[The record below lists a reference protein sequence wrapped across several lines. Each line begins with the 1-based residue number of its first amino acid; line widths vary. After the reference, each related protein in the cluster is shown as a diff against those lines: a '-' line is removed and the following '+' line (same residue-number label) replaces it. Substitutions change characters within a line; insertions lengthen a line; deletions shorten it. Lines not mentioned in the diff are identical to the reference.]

1 MKGCFLY
8 RWFLVYKRKLK
19 YLHFSTS
26 NEITTRLHRLADGWE
41 VQRRQACALGHA
53 DGYRGVG
60 LRKFRVYL
68 LPADPQGLHTKPT
81 QTGVSADEDSEAGS
95 RQQKSGHW

>member
-1 MKGCFLY
+1 MTHADWEFHSRVRSFPSPLGFL
-8 RWFLVYKRKLK
+8 
-19 YLHFSTS
+19 
-26 NEITTRLHRLADGWE
+26 LHRLADGWE

-68 LPADPQGLHTKPT
+68 LPADPQGLHSPLG
-81 QTGVSADEDSEAGS
+81 TGRAGP
-95 RQQKSGHW
+95 GHISHLAS